1 MQTQRFP
8 ERRPILFS
16 FLLVLLLVA
25 IQAVGVVVAE
35 RMGLPP
41 TSLQIFTGCALALAL
56 SAIVSALRWWGAIGF
71 RRPERVASLV
81 LFIPALALLVGNL
94 TFGISQAP
102 FLAIAVA
109 TVAAASSGFVEEVVF
124 RGLMLRAFLPR
135 GAWTAVITT
144 SAVFGLTH
152 ALNVF
157 AGYTPL
163 YALLQVAYALAIGF
177 CFGAM
182 VVKSRLLWPLIIV
195 HGLGNFAAFLNDGQ
209 VGMHL
214 YVVTIFY
221 VVLFTGYG
229 LYLMTR
235 PDTASPTA
243 EPAAA
248 HPVY

>member
-1 MQTQRFP
+1 MPTLRLP

-16 FLLVLLLVA
+16 FLIVLLLVA
-25 IQAVGVVVAE
+25 MQAVGVVVAT

-41 TSLQIFTGCALALAL
+41 TSLRVFTECALALAL
-56 SAIVSALRWWGAIGF
+56 IVIISSLRWWGAIGF
-71 RRPERVASLV
+71 RRPESVASLV
-81 LFIPALALLVGNL
+81 LYVPAIALLVGNL
-94 TFGISQAP
+94 TFGIGQRS
-102 FLAIAVA
+102 FSAIAVA
-109 TVAAASSGFVEEVVF
+109 AVVAATSGFVEEVVF
-124 RGLMLRAFLPR
+124 RGLMLRAFLPK

-157 AGYTPL
+157 AGYAPL

-182 VVKSRLLWPLIIV
+182 VVKGRLLWPLIIA
-195 HGLGNFAAFLNDGQ
+195 HGLGNFAAFMNDGQ
-209 VGMHL
+209 VGTHL
-214 YVVTIFY
+214 YVVTIVY

-235 PDTASPTA
+235 PDLLSYPET
-243 EPAAA
+243 
-248 HPVY
+248 

>member
-1 MQTQRFP
+1 MPTPRFP
-8 ERRPILFS
+8 ERRPVLFS
-16 FLLVLLLVA
+16 FLIVLLLVA
-25 IQAVGVVVAE
+25 MQAVGVVVAT

-41 TSLQIFTGCALALAL
+41 TSLRVLTECALVLAL
-56 SAIVSALRWWGAIGF
+56 IAIVSSLRWWGTIGF
-71 RRPERVASLV
+71 RRPESVASLV
-81 LFIPALALLVGNL
+81 LFVPALALLVGNL
-94 TFGISQAP
+94 TFGIGPKS
-102 FLAIAVA
+102 LSAIAVA
-109 TVAAASSGFVEEVVF
+109 ALLAATSGFVEEVVF
-124 RGLMLRAFLPR
+124 RGLMLRAFLPK

-182 VVKSRLLWPLIIV
+182 VVKGRLLWPLIIA

-209 VGMHL
+209 IGMHL
-214 YVVTIFY
+214 YVVTIVY

-229 LYLMTR
+229 LYLMSRLGRLAYPETE
-235 PDTASPTA
+235 A
-243 EPAAA
+243 
-248 HPVY
+248 V